1 MAYIANSTPFKI
13 ADTATFDTA
22 KEAIDY
28 TFVITGKLS
37 KPRDYYKKLI
47 EENGGKVVFKRN
59 LLCED

>member
-37 KPRDYYKKLI
+37 KLRDYYKKLI
-47 EENGGKVVFKRN
+47 EENGVKVVFKRN
-59 LLCED
+59 LLCEY